1 MPLPL
6 DNSGKVLPASEL
18 HYVKDGVFL
27 ILARDGNGHGRDAML
42 SKYKSMLHPPVP
54 DVGLADVAVG
64 VQT

>member
-6 DNSGKVLPASEL
+6 DSSGKALPASEL

-27 ILARDGNGHGRDAML
+27 ILARDGNGHGGDATL
-42 SKYKSMLHPPVP
+42 SSIPA
-54 DVGLADVAVG
+54 VGLADVAAG